1 MIFIKIFR
9 FLCGYICFIGD
20 GGFPERFINLCASS
34 GISLW
39 DIESHGGKIFGKTNI
54 KGYKKIRSP
63 AKKSSTKIRIKSKVG
78 LPFIIRRNRNR
89 KFLLIGAVVF
99 IIGISL
105 LSNTV
110 WTVKVVGNKAVPD
123 EQIISVLSDLGL
135 NIGSRV
141 SSLDRKDISKKA
153 RDKIELLAWVSV
165 NVEGCTATVE
175 VKEKL
180 EIVTDEDTQ
189 TNPSDVVALHDGE
202 LVYIETYQGT
212 RVQEI
217 GSGVVKGDVIISGV
231 VEYKTTTTNFYH
243 AEGYVE
249 AKTKR
254 VIKIDTG
261 NSDGN
266 KYSKIRK
273 AYKLL
278 VLGLEI
284 PITPYLKETENSHS
298 FTSSSY
304 LKAGDTVLPFGIEKT
319 TVSYYEKAKISEP
332 LAPITKLLC
341 RQTNELSHLKIL
353 SRNIEIKGNNLI
365 SKYTCLEN
373 IAAQGELKVEIEEE
387 NEN

>member
-9 FLCGYICFIGD
+9 FLCGYIYFCGD
-20 GGFPERFINLCASS
+20 GGFPERFINLCAAS

-54 KGYKKIRSP
+54 KGYKKIRNPS
-63 AKKSSTKIRIKSKVG
+63 KKSSTKIRIKSKVG

-89 KFLLIGAVVF
+89 KFLLMGAVVF

-123 EQIISVLSDLGL
+123 EEIISVLSDMGL

-141 SSLDRKDISKKA
+141 SSLDRKDISKKT
-153 RDKIELLAWVSV
+153 RDKIPLLAWVSV

-180 EIVTDEDTQ
+180 EIVSDEDTL
-189 TNPSDVVALHDGE
+189 TTPSDVVALSDGE

-212 RVQEI
+212 RIQEI
-217 GSGVVKGDVIISGV
+217 GSGVVKGDVIISGI

-254 VIKIDTG
+254 QIKIDTK
-261 NSDGN
+261 NSDGY
-266 KYSKIRK
+266 KYKKIRK
-273 AYKLL
+273 SYKLL

-284 PITPYLKETENSHS
+284 PITPYLKETKNSHS
-298 FTSSSY
+298 FTSSSF
-304 LKAGDTVLPFGIEKT
+304 LKVGDTVLPFGIERT
-319 TVSYYEKAKISEP
+319 VVSYYEKSKVSEP
-332 LAPITKLLC
+332 LAAITKLIC
-341 RQTNELSHLKIL
+341 KQTNDLSHLKIL
-353 SRNIEIKGNNLI
+353 SRNIGSNDGNLTAE
-365 SKYTCLEN
+365 YTCLEN
-373 IAAQGELKVEIEEE
+373 IAAQGELKMEISEE